1 MKLIDEWK
9 QAYKLFSVQAMAI
22 ATAGLAAWMV
32 LPEDLKSS
40 LPGWVDNAA
49 AIVILVC
56 GVLGRLIDQK
66 PADPEATAPGVK

>member
-1 MKLIDEWK
+1 MKLIENWRE
-9 QAYKLFSVQAMAI
+9 AYRLFSVQAMAI

-32 LPEDLKSS
+32 LPDDLKSS

-66 PADPEATAPGVK
+66 PADPDKTIT

>member
-1 MKLIDEWK
+1 MKLIENWRE
-9 QAYKLFSVQAMAI
+9 AYRLFSVQAMGL

-66 PADPEATAPGVK
+66 PADPDKTVT